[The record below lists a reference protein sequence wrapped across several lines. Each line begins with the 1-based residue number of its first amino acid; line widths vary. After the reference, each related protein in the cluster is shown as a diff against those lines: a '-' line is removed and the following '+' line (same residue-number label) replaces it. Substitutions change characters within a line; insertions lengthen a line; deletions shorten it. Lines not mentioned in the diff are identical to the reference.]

1 MSKSTKFQ
9 PGNEIGK
16 ETRFK
21 AGNTLRKKY
30 KAEYAES
37 LLIYFLNCEKLPTVE
52 GWAVENNI
60 AIRTV
65 YSWMANEDKY
75 PRFAAVYAQAKAIQ
89 KAKLIQNGLC
99 EEYNATLVKFLL
111 VNNHGM
117 SDKIEQKLDG
127 ESNAS
132 ITVNIHE
139 VN

>member
-21 AGNTLRKKY
+21 EGNTLRKKY
-30 KAEYAES
+30 KSEYAES
-37 LLIYFLNCEKLPTVE
+37 LLMYFLNCENLPTVE

-65 YSWMANEDKY
+65 YSWMSNEDKY

-89 KAKLIQNGLC
+89 KAKLIQNGLS
-99 EEYNATLVKFLL
+99 EKYNATLVKFLL